1 MNKFQE
7 YKKLKNLTGIIESL
21 NNAIYEFL
29 YNARTDDSELLEM
42 KSQLQE
48 QRSILESKYQ
58 KLKKDLDIIDY
69 ELGKQ

>member
-7 YKKLKNLTGIIESL
+7 YKNLKNLTGIIESL

-29 YNARTDDSELLEM
+29 YNARTDDSELLEL

-48 QRSILESKYQ
+48 QRSILESKHQ
-58 KLKKDLDIIDY
+58 KLKRDLDTIDY
-69 ELGKQ
+69 ELGR